1 MKKVSIIY
9 WSCGGN
15 IEALANVMA
24 DGAREKGAEVN
35 VKHVADATIEDV
47 LEADAVAFGSPAVDA
62 TKIEQEEMQPF
73 LEKLK
78 DFSQEN
84 KNKSC
89 ILFATY
95 GWIENTFMKIW
106 KDKMISY
113 GFNVIGDLAVKDSP
127 TKEQANLIKDLGREL
142 AK

>member
-15 IEALANVMA
+15 IESLANVMA
-24 DGAREKGAEVN
+24 DAAREEGAEVN
-35 VKHVADATIEDV
+35 LKHVADATIEDI
-47 LEADAVAFGSPAVDA
+47 LNADAVAFGSPAMDS

-73 LEKLK
+73 IEQFKNLSEK
-78 DFSQEN
+78 D
-84 KNKSC
+84 KNKDC

-95 GWIENTFMKIW
+95 GWIEDTFMKIW
-106 KDKMISY
+106 KDEMKSY
-113 GFNVIGDLAVKDSP
+113 GFNLIGDLVVKDSP
-127 TKEQANLIKDLGREL
+127 TKHQVEFIKELGKKL

>member
-24 DGAREKGAEVN
+24 EGAREEGAEVK
-35 VKHVADATIEDV
+35 VIHVGDATVEDV
-47 LEADAVAFGSPAVDA
+47 LNSDSVAFGSPAVDA
-62 TKIEQEEMQPF
+62 TKIEQEEMKPF
-73 LEKLK
+73 LEQLIN
-78 DFSQEN
+78 FNEQN
-84 KNKSC
+84 KNKKC

-95 GWIENTFMKIW
+95 GWIEDTFMKIW
-106 KDKMISY
+106 KDEMTSY

-127 TKEQANLIKDLGREL
+127 TKVQSDIIKELGRKL

>member
-24 DGAREKGAEVN
+24 DGAREKGAEVT
-35 VKHVADATIEDV
+35 VKHVADATVEDV
-47 LEADAVAFGSPAVDA
+47 LEADSIAFGSPAVDS
-62 TKIEQEEMQPF
+62 TKIEQQEMRPF
-73 LEKLK
+73 LDQLK
-78 DFSQEN
+78 DLDREN
-84 KNKSC
+84 KNKNC

-95 GWIENTFMKIW
+95 GWIEDTFMKVW
-106 KDKMISY
+106 KDEMTSY

-127 TKEQANLIKDLGREL
+127 TKIQTDLIRKLGEEL
-142 AK
+142 VK

>member
-24 DGAREKGAEVN
+24 DSAREKGAEVT

-47 LEADAVAFGSPAVDA
+47 LEADSIALGSPAVDS
-62 TKIEQEEMQPF
+62 TKIEQQEMRPF
-73 LEKLK
+73 LDQLK
-78 DFSQEN
+78 DLSEEN
-84 KNKSC
+84 KSKNC
-89 ILFATY
+89 ILFGTY
-95 GWIENTFMKIW
+95 GWIEDTFMKVW
-106 KDKMISY
+106 KDEMTSY

-127 TKEQANLIKDLGREL
+127 TKTQTDIVRKLGQEL
-142 AK
+142 VK

>member
-24 DGAREKGAEVN
+24 DGAREQGAEVI
-35 VKHVADATIEDV
+35 VKHVTDATIEDV
-47 LEADAVAFGSPAVDA
+47 LEADSVAFGSPAVDS
-62 TKIEQEEMQPF
+62 TKIEQEEMKPF
-73 LEKLK
+73 LKQLK
-78 DFSQEN
+78 DLNQEN
-84 KNKSC
+84 KNKNC

-95 GWIENTFMKIW
+95 GWFEDTFMKIW
-106 KDKMISY
+106 KEEMVSY
-113 GFNVIGDLAVKDSP
+113 GFNVIEDLAIKESP
-127 TKEQANLIKDLGREL
+127 NKKQVNLIKELGKEL

>member
-24 DGAREKGAEVN
+24 DGAREKGAEVT

-47 LEADAVAFGSPAVDA
+47 LEADSIAFGSPAVDS
-62 TKIEQEEMQPF
+62 TKIEQQEMRPF
-73 LEKLK
+73 LDQLK
-78 DFSQEN
+78 DLEQEN
-84 KNKSC
+84 KSKNC

-95 GWIENTFMKIW
+95 GWIEDTFMKVW
-106 KDKMISY
+106 KDEMTSY

-127 TKEQANLIKDLGREL
+127 TKIQTDLIRKLGEEL
-142 AK
+142 VQ

>member
-24 DGAREKGAEVN
+24 DGAREQGAEVN
-35 VKHVADATIEDV
+35 IKHVADATIEDI
-47 LEADAVAFGSPAVDA
+47 LEADAIAFGSPAVDA

-73 LEKLK
+73 LDRLK
-78 DFSQEN
+78 EFNEEN
-84 KNKSC
+84 RNKSC

-106 KDKMISY
+106 KDEMITY

-127 TKEQANLIKDLGREL
+127 TKEQANLIKNLGRKL

>member
-24 DGAREKGAEVN
+24 DAAREQGAEVN
-35 VKHVADATIEDV
+35 IKHVADATIEDV
-47 LEADAVAFGSPAVDA
+47 LEADAIAFGSPAVDA

-73 LEKLK
+73 LEQLK
-78 DFSQEN
+78 DFNEENRN
-84 KNKSC
+84 KNC

-95 GWIENTFMKIW
+95 GWIENTFMKMW
-106 KDKMISY
+106 KDEMITY

-127 TKEQANLIKDLGREL
+127 TKEQANLIRNLGKEL
-142 AK
+142 VK

>member
-15 IEALANVMA
+15 IEALANAMA
-24 DGAREKGAEVN
+24 DGAREQGAEVN
-35 VKHVADATIEDV
+35 IKHVADATIEDV
-47 LEADAVAFGSPAVDA
+47 LESDAIAFGSPAVDS

-73 LEKLK
+73 LEQLK
-78 DFSQEN
+78 DFNEENRN
-84 KNKSC
+84 KNC

-106 KDKMISY
+106 KDEMITY

-127 TKEQANLIKDLGREL
+127 TKEQTNLIRNLGEEL

>member
-24 DGAREKGAEVN
+24 DGAREKGAEVT

-47 LEADAVAFGSPAVDA
+47 LEADSIAFGSPAVDS
-62 TKIEQEEMQPF
+62 TKIEQQEMRPF
-73 LEKLK
+73 LDQIK
-78 DFSQEN
+78 DLDREN
-84 KNKSC
+84 KNKNC

-95 GWIENTFMKIW
+95 GWIEDTFMKVW
-106 KDKMISY
+106 KDEMISY

-127 TKEQANLIKDLGREL
+127 TKIQTDLIRKLGEEL
-142 AK
+142 VQ

>member
-15 IEALANVMA
+15 IEVLANLMA
-24 DGAREKGAEVN
+24 DGAREQGAEVN
-35 VKHVADATIEDV
+35 IKHVGDATIEDV

-62 TKIEQEEMQPF
+62 TKLEQVEMKPF
-73 LEKLK
+73 LEQLK
-78 DFSQEN
+78 MLNEEN

-95 GWIENTFMKIW
+95 GWIEDSFMKIW
-106 KDKMISY
+106 KDEMTSY
-113 GFNVIGDLAVKDSP
+113 GFNVMGDLAVKDSP
-127 TKEQANLIKDLGREL
+127 TKKQSDLIKELGKEL
-142 AK
+142 VK

>member
-24 DGAREKGAEVN
+24 DGAREKGAEVT

-47 LEADAVAFGSPAVDA
+47 LEADSIAFGSPAVDS
-62 TKIEQEEMQPF
+62 TKIEQQEMRPF
-73 LEKLK
+73 LDQLK
-78 DFSQEN
+78 DLDREN
-84 KNKSC
+84 KNKNC

-95 GWIENTFMKIW
+95 GWIEDTFMKVW
-106 KDKMISY
+106 KDEMTSY

-127 TKEQANLIKDLGREL
+127 TKIQTDLIRKLGEEL
-142 AK
+142 VQ

>member
-24 DGAREKGAEVN
+24 DGAREQGAEVT

-47 LEADAVAFGSPAVDA
+47 LEADSIAFGSPAMDS
-62 TKIEQEEMQPF
+62 TKIEQEEMKPF
-73 LEKLK
+73 LEQLK
-78 DFSQEN
+78 DLNKEN
-84 KNKSC
+84 DSKNC
-89 ILFATY
+89 ILFGTY
-95 GWIENTFMKIW
+95 GWIEDTFMKVW
-106 KDKMISY
+106 KDEMKSY

-127 TKEQANLIKDLGREL
+127 TKKQANLIKKLGQEL
-142 AK
+142 VK

>member
-24 DGAREKGAEVN
+24 DGAREQGAEVN
-35 VKHVADATIEDV
+35 IKHVADASIEDI
-47 LEADAVAFGSPAVDA
+47 LEADSVAFGSPAVDA
-62 TKIEQEEMQPF
+62 TKIEQQEMKPF
-73 LEKLK
+73 LEQLK
-78 DFSQEN
+78 DLKEEN
-84 KNKSC
+84 KNKKC

-95 GWIENTFMKIW
+95 GWIEDTFMEIW
-106 KDKMISY
+106 KDEMTSY

-127 TKEQANLIKDLGREL
+127 TKKQTNLIKKLGEEL
-142 AK
+142 VK

>member
-24 DGAREKGAEVN
+24 DAAREQGAEVI
-35 VKHVADATIEDV
+35 VKHVTDATIEDV
-47 LEADAVAFGSPAVDA
+47 LEADSIAFGSPAVDA
-62 TKIEQEEMQPF
+62 TKIEQQEMKPF
-73 LEKLK
+73 LEQLK
-78 DFSQEN
+78 NLNKEN
-84 KNKSC
+84 KNKKC

-95 GWIENTFMKIW
+95 GWIEDTFMKIW
-106 KDKMISY
+106 KDEMSSY

-127 TKEQANLIKDLGREL
+127 TKKQTNLIKKLGEEL
-142 AK
+142 VK

>member
-24 DGAREKGAEVN
+24 DGAREQGAEVN

-47 LEADAVAFGSPAVDA
+47 LEADAIAFGSPAVDA

-73 LEKLK
+73 LEQLK
-78 DFSQEN
+78 DFNEEN

-127 TKEQANLIKDLGREL
+127 TKEQANLIKNLGKEL

>member
-15 IEALANVMA
+15 IEALANAMA
-24 DGAREKGAEVN
+24 DGAREQGAEVN
-35 VKHVADATIEDV
+35 IKHVADATIEDV
-47 LEADAVAFGSPAVDA
+47 LESDAIAFGSPAVDS

-73 LEKLK
+73 LEQLK
-78 DFSQEN
+78 DFNEENRN
-84 KNKSC
+84 KNC

-106 KDKMISY
+106 KDEMITY

-127 TKEQANLIKDLGREL
+127 TKEQTNLIRDLGREL